1 MPETK
6 KKPAGKGQ
14 KDVALHKHPTALRV
28 QKTMPV
34 REIVTLLPES
44 EPILAEYGLH
54 CFHCA
59 ANAYETL
66 EEGCL
71 GHGFEAEAIDE
82 LVEDLQNLLDAK
94 PPRPETLTVT
104 LDAAKTL
111 KRLAEEESRT
121 DQGLMVTLDENG
133 GFCLEFSDT
142 TSKELKT
149 FTHAEEPTM
158 KIFASTMTLAR
169 IGGATIDFR
178 EGRFKLDL
186 PADETGLLEESKK
199 NTCTCGGKCGC
210 GESCAC

>member
-1 MPETK
+1 MPTRE
-6 KKPAGKGQ
+6 KKPAGKS
-14 KDVALHKHPTALRV
+14 HKSSVLMI

-158 KIFASTMTLAR
+158 KIFASTMTLTR

-186 PADETGLLEESKK
+186 PADEPGLLEESKK
-199 NTCTCGGKCGC
+199 NTRTCGGKCGC

>member
-1 MPETK
+1 MIC
-6 KKPAGKGQ
+6 
-14 KDVALHKHPTALRV
+14 
-28 QKTMPV
+28 KTMSV

-44 EPILAEYGLH
+44 EPLLAEYGLH

-82 LVEDLQNLLDAK
+82 LVEDLQSLLDAK

-111 KRLAEEESRT
+111 RRLAEEENRT

-133 GFCLEFSDT
+133 GFCLEFSDEK
-142 TSKELKT
+142 SPDLRT
-149 FTHAEEPTM
+149 FAHHDEPTM
-158 KIFASTMTLAR
+158 KIFASIMTLAR
-169 IGGATIDFR
+169 IGGSTIDFR
-178 EGRFKLDL
+178 EGRFTLDL
-186 PADETGLLEESKK
+186 PADEVGVTEEPKK
-199 NTCTCGGKCGC
+199 NTCVCGGKCNC
-210 GESCAC
+210 GGSCAC